1 MKVND
6 EIKYK
11 RNKVVVGSHWNK
23 HWFLFHHYLVGYYHP
38 LKARLT
44 VPCLSLYY
52 FKQSLQPFPPWLFFA
67 PAPVSAVPSAVQMAS
82 LVSEDPHH
90 QTPHTPDTVAPTDLN
105 ETATE
110 LADWLLLI
118 TQMLKSNIVTVGDT
132 EDIRTTMGRLQVRG
146 WGMSGLCFCDAIV
159 HIMKI
164 ELPKIILWVIQF
176 V

>member
-1 MKVND
+1 M
-6 EIKYK
+6 
-11 RNKVVVGSHWNK
+11 
-23 HWFLFHHYLVGYYHP
+23 
-38 LKARLT
+38 
-44 VPCLSLYY
+44 
-52 FKQSLQPFPPWLFFA
+52 
-67 PAPVSAVPSAVQMAS
+67 SAVPSAVQMAS

-132 EDIRTTMGRLQVRG
+132 DEIRTTMGRLQVRMG
-146 WGMSGLCFCDAIV
+146 ERLWMHLCDEILFNGILN
-159 HIMKI
+159 ILWKI
-164 ELPKIILWVIQF
+164 EPLNSV